1 MLGLLGAIYQIGSVA
16 SIAIVPWF
24 ADHLGRKVPIII
36 GCVIMIVGAVMQG
49 AGNTLGVFIGGRFLM
64 GFGNSFSQLASPTLL
79 TEICHPQHRARLTTV
94 YNCLWN
100 VGALFVS
107 WLSFGTNYL
116 GNEWSWRIPALLQAF
131 PSLIQLTFIWWVP
144 ESPRYLV
151 AKDKHD
157 QALEI
162 LGRYHANGNI
172 NHPTVQ
178 FEYREIRET
187 LALEL
192 EAKKQSSY
200 ADFLKTKGNRYRLA
214 VLISLGIFSQWS
226 GNAIIS
232 NYSSKLYDSAGVT
245 DSTSKLGLSAGQTT
259 LALIVSLTMAMFV
272 DKLGRRPTFLV
283 STGGMLMTFVFW
295 TLSTGLYEDKGAEG
309 GRYAMIVFIWI
320 FGIFYSLA
328 WSGLLVGYAIE
339 VLPYNLRAKGLM
351 IMNLSVQVAL
361 TLNTYANPVG
371 FEAFEPHTWKLY
383 LIYTVSSHPVGAQPT
398 HSEDITAAN
407 VFSFLHSAGSPSS
420 SSSSTSCTS
429 RPRAPP
435 SRSSPR
441 SSTATTPPSRSWT
454 STRSRRRPRSSPTR
468 STSQGSPKVSLYWRW
483 STCISICNEFFNSTE
498 GEGGCKHIPLSCF
511 SFFKMAILTIGYI
524 DGPRYFLPR
533 GPPRGWAVMGW
544 AVKSPLRFYL

>member
-24 ADHLGRKVPIII
+24 ADHLGRKVPIVI

-116 GNEWSWRIPALLQAF
+116 NNEWSWRVPALLQAF
-131 PSLIQLTFIWWVP
+131 PSAIQLAFIWWVP

-162 LGRYHANGNI
+162 LGRYHANGNV

-200 ADFLKTKGNRYRLA
+200 ADFVKTKGNRYRLA

-259 LALIVSLTMAMFV
+259 LALIVSITMAMFV
-272 DKLGRRPTFLV
+272 DKLGRRPTFLA

-383 LIYTVSSHPVGAQPT
+383 LIYTVSSRSFGISSIHLVQRESQPLT
-398 HSEDITAAN
+398 LS
-407 VFSFLHSAGSPSS
+407 VLHSAGSPSS

-441 SSTATTPPSRSWT
+441 SSTATTPQSRSST

-468 STSQGSPKVSLYWRW
+468 STSLESPKCFITGVS
-483 STCISICNEFFNSTE
+483 STYIYLCICNDVFSTE
-498 GEGGCKHIPLSCF
+498 GRWAGLFFVSI
-511 SFFKMAILTIGYI
+511 FKMAILTIGYR
-524 DGPRYFLPR
+524 DGPRCFSLR
-533 GPPRGWAVMGW
+533 SPPRGWAGLGW
-544 AVKSPLRFYL
+544 GCFEPIEVP

>member
-24 ADHLGRKVPIII
+24 ADHLGRKPPIII

-116 GNEWSWRIPALLQAF
+116 GNEWSWRVPALLQAF
-131 PSLIQLTFIWWVP
+131 PSLIQLCFIWWVP
-144 ESPRYLV
+144 ESPRYLI

-192 EAKKQSSY
+192 EAKKSSSY
-200 ADFLKTKGNRYRLA
+200 IDFVRTKGNRYRLA
-214 VLISLGIFSQWS
+214 ILISLGIFSQWS

-245 DSTSKLGLSAGQTT
+245 DSTAKLGLSAGQTT
-259 LALIVSLTMAMFV
+259 LALIVSITMAMFV
-272 DKLGRRPTFLV
+272 DKLGRRPTFLA
-283 STGGMLMTFVFW
+283 STGGMLGTFICW

-309 GRYAMIVFIWI
+309 GRYAMIFFIWI

-361 TLNTYANPVG
+361 TLNTYANPLG
-371 FEAFEPHTWKLY
+371 FDAFEPHTWKLY
-383 LIYTVSSHPVGAQPT
+383 LIYTVSNTPFMLIAGLSKLGK
-398 HSEDITAAN
+398 ITAAN
-407 VFSFLHSAGSPSS
+407 PLCHSAGSPASWP
-420 SSSSTSCTS
+420 SSTSCTS

-441 SSTATTPPSRSWT
+441 SSTATAPPSRSWT
-454 STRSRRRPRSSPTR
+454 SSRSRRRPPSSPTR
-468 STSQGSPKVSLYWRW
+468 STSRASPKLAASLVERFFLH
-483 STCISICNEFFNSTE
+483 SSIC
-498 GEGGCKHIPLSCF
+498 
-511 SFFKMAILTIGYI
+511 
-524 DGPRYFLPR
+524 
-533 GPPRGWAVMGW
+533 V
-544 AVKSPLRFYL
+544 

>member
-24 ADHLGRKVPIII
+24 ADHLGRKMPIII

-49 AGNTLGVFIGGRFLM
+49 AGSTLGVFIGGRFLM

-131 PSLIQLTFIWWVP
+131 PSLIQLSFIWWVP
-144 ESPRYLV
+144 ESPRYLI
-151 AKDKHD
+151 AKDKHE

-178 FEYREIRET
+178 FEYREIKET

-200 ADFLKTKGNRYRLA
+200 LDFVKTKGNRYRLA
-214 VLISLGIFSQWS
+214 VLISLGVFSQWS

-245 DSTSKLGLSAGQTT
+245 DSTAKLGLSAGQTT
-259 LALIVSLTMAMFV
+259 LALIVSISMAMFV

-283 STGGMLMTFVFW
+283 STGGMLTTFIFW

-339 VLPYNLRAKGLM
+339 VLPYTLRAKGLM

-371 FEAFEPHTWKLY
+371 FDAFEPHTWKLY
-383 LIYTVSSHPVGAQPT
+383 LIYTVSRQFTTKPPNLQNNNN
-398 HSEDITAAN
+398 ITSAD
-407 VFSFLHSAGSPSS
+407 SFFPPHHSAGSPPS

-441 SSTATTPPSRSWT
+441 SSTATMPPSRNWT
-454 STRSRRRPRSSPTR
+454 SSRSRRRPPSSLTR
-468 STSQGSPKVSLYWRW
+468 STSRASPKSVVWQSI
-483 STCISICNEFFNSTE
+483 STYLPTYIHTHIHDVMIPFFRMGRGKGVLRTFLSNFKINGQSF
-498 GEGGCKHIPLSCF
+498 IP
-511 SFFKMAILTIGYI
+511 
-524 DGPRYFLPR
+524 
-533 GPPRGWAVMGW
+533 PPP
-544 AVKSPLRFYL
+544 S

>member
-24 ADHLGRKVPIII
+24 ADHLGRKVPIVI

-116 GNEWSWRIPALLQAF
+116 GNEWSWRVPALLQAF
-131 PSLIQLTFIWWVP
+131 PSLIQLAFIWWVP

-200 ADFLKTKGNRYRLA
+200 ADFVKTKGNRYRLA

-259 LALIVSLTMAMFV
+259 LALIVSITMAMFV
-272 DKLGRRPTFLV
+272 DKLGRRPTFLA
-283 STGGMLMTFVFW
+283 STGGMLVTFVFW

-383 LIYTVSSHPVGAQPT
+383 LIYTVSSHPVGARPVEPDKT
-398 HSEDITAAN
+398 TAAN
-407 VFSFLHSAGSPSS
+407 SLFHSAGSPSS
-420 SSSSTSCTS
+420 SSLSTSCTS
-429 RPRAPP
+429 RPRARP

-468 STSQGSPKVSLYWRW
+468 STSRASPKALVFTILALFSA
-483 STCISICNEFFNSTE
+483 CISICNDVFKQYGRRGVHCT
-498 GEGGCKHIPLSCF
+498 PPYCF
-511 SFFKMAILTIGYI
+511 
-524 DGPRYFLPR
+524 
-533 GPPRGWAVMGW
+533 
-544 AVKSPLRFYL
+544 

>member
-1 MLGLLGAIYQIGSVA
+1 MGLFKRSAPNKEATIVAQQEAPKFEHVNWMKEPGLRKLYWHAFVLCIASATTGYDGMFFNSVQNFETWKDQFGDPKGSMLGLLGAIYQIGSVA
-16 SIAIVPWF
+16 SIAVVPWF
-24 ADHLGRKVPIII
+24 ADHLGRKPPIVI

-49 AGNTLGVFIGGRFLM
+49 AGSSLGVFIGGRFLM

-116 GNEWSWRIPALLQAF
+116 NNEWSWRVPALLQAF
-131 PSLIQLTFIWWVP
+131 PSAIQLCFIWWVP
-144 ESPRYLV
+144 ESPRYLI
-151 AKDKHD
+151 AKDKHE

-172 NHPTVQ
+172 NDPTVQ
-178 FEYREIRET
+178 FEYREIKET

-200 ADFLKTKGNRYRLA
+200 IDFVKTKGNRYRLA

-232 NYSSKLYDSAGVT
+232 NYSSKLYESAGIM
-245 DSTSKLGLSAGQTT
+245 DSTAKLGLSAGQTT
-259 LALIVSLTMAMFV
+259 LALIVSITMAMFV
-272 DKLGRRPTFLV
+272 DKLGRRPTFLA
-283 STGGMLMTFVFW
+283 STGGMLTTFVFW
-295 TLSTGLYEDKGAEG
+295 TLSTGLYEDKGADG

-328 WSGLLVGYAIE
+328 WSGLLIGYAIE
-339 VLPYNLRAKGLM
+339 VLPYKLRAKGLM

-371 FEAFEPHTWKLY
+371 FDAFEPHTWKLY
-383 LIYTVSSHPVGAQPT
+383 LIYTCWIALEFVFVYVMYVETKGPT
-398 HSEDITAAN
+398 LEELAKI
-407 VFSFLHSAGSPSS
+407 
-420 SSSSTSCTS
+420 
-429 RPRAPP
+429 
-435 SRSSPR
+435 
-441 SSTATTPPSRSWT
+441 
-454 STRSRRRPRSSPTR
+454 
-468 STSQGSPKVSLYWRW
+468 
-483 STCISICNEFFNSTE
+483 
-498 GEGGCKHIPLSCF
+498 
-511 SFFKMAILTIGYI
+511 I
-524 DGPRYFLPR
+524 DGDEA
-533 GPPRGWAVMGW
+533 AVAKLDLDQVEKEAQIESHEEHFTG
-544 AVKSPLRFYL
+544 KS

>member
-24 ADHLGRKVPIII
+24 ADHLGRKVPIVI

-116 GNEWSWRIPALLQAF
+116 GNEWSWRVPALLQAF

-162 LGRYHANGNI
+162 LGRYHANGNV

-200 ADFLKTKGNRYRLA
+200 ADFVKTKGNRYRLA

-259 LALIVSLTMAMFV
+259 LALIVSITMAMFV
-272 DKLGRRPTFLV
+272 DKLGRRPTFLA
-283 STGGMLMTFVFW
+283 STGGMLVTFVFW

-383 LIYTVSSHPVGAQPT
+383 LIYTVSPLRIKAHPANQRQKNNNP
-398 HSEDITAAN
+398 EKITAAN
-407 VFSFLHSAGSPSS
+407 SFSFSS
-420 SSSSTSCTS
+420 QCWIALEFVFVYVMYVETKG
-429 RPRAPP
+429 
-435 SRSSPR
+435 
-441 SSTATTPPSRSWT
+441 
-454 STRSRRRPRSSPTR
+454 PTLEELA
-468 STSQGSPKVSLYWRW
+468 KV
-483 STCISICNEFFNSTE
+483 
-498 GEGGCKHIPLSCF
+498 
-511 SFFKMAILTIGYI
+511 I
-524 DGPRYFLPR
+524 DGDNA
-533 GPPRGWAVMGW
+533 AVAKLDLHQVEKEAQIESHEEHFTG
-544 AVKSPLRFYL
+544 KS

>member
-24 ADHLGRKVPIII
+24 ADHLGRKVPIVI

-116 GNEWSWRIPALLQAF
+116 NNEWSWRVPALLQAF
-131 PSLIQLTFIWWVP
+131 PSAIQLAFIWWVP

-162 LGRYHANGNI
+162 LGRYHANGNV

-200 ADFLKTKGNRYRLA
+200 ADFVKTKGNRYRLA

-259 LALIVSLTMAMFV
+259 LALIVSITMAMFV
-272 DKLGRRPTFLV
+272 DKLGRRPTFLA

-383 LIYTVSSHPVGAQPT
+383 LIYTVSSRSFEISSIHLAQRESQPLT
-398 HSEDITAAN
+398 LS
-407 VFSFLHSAGSPSS
+407 VLHSAGSPSS

-429 RPRAPP
+429 RPRARP
-435 SRSSPR
+435 SKSSPR

-468 STSQGSPKVSLYWRW
+468 STSLESPKGFITGVL
-483 STCISICNEFFNSTE
+483 STYIYLCICNDV
-498 GEGGCKHIPLSCF
+498 F
-511 SFFKMAILTIGYI
+511 SMQGNGRATLFVSIFKMAILTIGYR
-524 DGPRYFLPR
+524 DGPRCFSLR
-533 GPPRGWAVMGW
+533 SPPRG
-544 AVKSPLRFYL
+544 

>member
-24 ADHLGRKVPIII
+24 ADHLGRKVPIVI

-200 ADFLKTKGNRYRLA
+200 VDFVKTKGNRYRLA

-259 LALIVSLTMAMFV
+259 LALIVSITMAMFV
-272 DKLGRRPTFLV
+272 DKLGRRPTFLA
-283 STGGMLMTFVFW
+283 STGGMLVTFIFW

-383 LIYTVSSHPVGAQPT
+383 LIYTVSSRRIKAHPTPKAQRRLQPLT
-398 HSEDITAAN
+398 
-407 VFSFLHSAGSPSS
+407 SS
-420 SSSSTSCTS
+420 LFFTVLD
-429 RPRAPP
+429 RPRVRLRLRHVRRDQGPH
-435 SRSSPR
+435 PR
-441 SSTATTPPSRSWT
+441 GARQDH
-454 STRSRRRPRSSPTR
+454 RRRQRRRREAGPPPGR
-468 STSQGSPKVSLYWRW
+468 
-483 STCISICNEFFNSTE
+483 
-498 GEGGCKHIPLSCF
+498 EGGP
-511 SFFKMAILTIGYI
+511 
-524 DGPRYFLPR
+524 DRVPR
-533 GPPRGWAVMGW
+533 GALHREVLSSVTGVY
-544 AVKSPLRFYL
+544 VYIYIV

>member
-24 ADHLGRKVPIII
+24 ADHLGRKVPIVI

-200 ADFLKTKGNRYRLA
+200 VDFVKTKGNRYRLA

-259 LALIVSLTMAMFV
+259 LALIVSITMAMFV
-272 DKLGRRPTFLV
+272 DKLGRRPTFLA
-283 STGGMLMTFVFW
+283 STGGMLVTFIFW

-383 LIYTVSSHPVGAQPT
+383 LIYTVSSLQKPNQLRPEKTTV
-398 HSEDITAAN
+398 AN
-407 VFSFLHSAGSPSS
+407 IFLHSAGSPSS

-468 STSQGSPKVSLYWRW
+468 STSQGSLKEVLLALCL
-483 STCISICNEFFNSTE
+483 STYTCVMMFPHGRGRERGGTALFF
-498 GEGGCKHIPLSCF
+498 LF
-511 SFFKMAILTIGYI
+511 SFFKMAILTIG
-524 DGPRYFLPR
+524 
-533 GPPRGWAVMGW
+533 
-544 AVKSPLRFYL
+544 